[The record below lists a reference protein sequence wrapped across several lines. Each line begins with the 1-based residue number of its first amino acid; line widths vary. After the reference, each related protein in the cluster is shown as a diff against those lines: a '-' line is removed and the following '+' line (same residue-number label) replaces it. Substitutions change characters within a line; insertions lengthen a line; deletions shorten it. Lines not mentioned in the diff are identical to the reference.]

1 MLHLIDKDVLIA
13 EIEKE
18 IKCIYAGR
26 EYVGIP
32 SNEENV
38 VLGLQ
43 KSEDIINSIEVKE
56 VNPYEQCVQ
65 YDFIKAGIQAHAETY
80 SFNIESELFNQLK
93 KEQQTLWKKEIE
105 QAYIN
110 GGEVGVEFIKDL
122 RYNENL
128 EVKDVNLEEELNKE
142 WKNCEP
148 IDEGMGLEIASIE
161 HEQFDH
167 IAKHFFELGLLNQ
180 LTWQDIELIA
190 KIGMDF
196 MNSEDSDNLNDEEYY
211 TEILNRF
218 KAHKN

>member
-1 MLHLIDKDVLIA
+1 MSHLIDKDALIA

-26 EYVGIP
+26 EYVGIH

-43 KSEDIINSIEVKE
+43 KSEDIINSIEVKD
-56 VNPYEQCVQ
+56 PYEQCVQ
-65 YDFIKAGIQAHAETY
+65 YDSIKAGIQAHAETY

-93 KEQQTLWKKEIE
+93 KEQQALWKKEIE
-105 QAYIN
+105 QAYIS
-110 GGEVGVEFIKDL
+110 GGYSGIELVKDL

-128 EVKDVNLEEELNKE
+128 EVKEVNLEKELNKE

-167 IAKHFFELGLLNQ
+167 IAKHFFELGL
-180 LTWQDIELIA
+180 
-190 KIGMDF
+190 
-196 MNSEDSDNLNDEEYY
+196 
-211 TEILNRF
+211 
-218 KAHKN
+218 KAQKVE